1 MLAHKL
7 NIVIVGPAHPLRG
20 GLATYNERLAREL
33 MKNHAVTLLT
43 FSLQYPN
50 FLFPG
55 ESQFSSDPKP
65 EDLQIDVAL
74 NSINPFNWI
83 KVGWKYRKLKPDLI
97 IFRWWMPFFGPAF
110 GTFARLVKGNKHT
123 KIVAI
128 TDNIYP
134 HEPKIIDKPFS
145 RYFLPQL
152 NGAVAMSRKVEQ
164 DLMDYPIAKK
174 INKTAYHA
182 HPLYDNFGDA
192 LSKEEACKKL
202 NINPE
207 YTYLL
212 FFGFIR
218 HYKGLDIL
226 LEAMDRLKPY
236 QHLKLLVAGEFYED
250 RAPYDKIIADYGLQD
265 QVILHTHFIPND
277 DVRYYF
283 SAADVVVQ
291 PYRTAT
297 QSGVSQVAYHF
308 NKPMVVTSV
317 GGLGELIP
325 EGKAGFSGEPLP
337 DCMASQIEKIL
348 KPGVLPQMA
357 MEMQEIKKQFSW
369 ESMVQQLLDV
379 ANL

>member
-1 MLAHKL
+1 MLDRKL

-33 MKNHAVTLLT
+33 MKNHHVTLLT
-43 FSLQYPN
+43 FTLQYPN

-65 EDLQIDVAL
+65 SDLNIDVAL

-83 KVGWKYRKLKPDLI
+83 KTGLKYRKLKPDLI

-145 RYFLPQL
+145 KYFLPTL
-152 NGAVAMSRKVEQ
+152 DGAVAMSRKVER
-164 DLMDYPIAKK
+164 DLIDYPIARK
-174 INKTAYHA
+174 IKNTAYHA
-182 HPLYDNFGDA
+182 HPLYDNFGDIA
-192 LSKEEACKKL
+192 SKDEACKKL
-202 NINPE
+202 NINPDDN
-207 YTYLL
+207 YLL

-218 HYKGLDIL
+218 HYKGLDII
-226 LEAMDRLKPY
+226 LEALPRLKPY
-236 QHLKLLVAGEFYED
+236 QNLKLLVAGEFYED
-250 RAPYDKIIADYGLQD
+250 RAPYDKLIADLGISN

-325 EGKAGFSGEPLP
+325 EGKAGLSGEPIP
-337 DCMASQIEKIL
+337 DCMAAQIEKIL
-348 KPGVLPQMA
+348 KPGVLGDMSA
-357 MEMQEIKKQFSW
+357 NMQEIKKQFSW
-369 ESMVQQLLDV
+369 ESMAKQLLAV
-379 ANL
+379 AEL